1 MSIVHITLTTD
12 FGGVYPSIM
21 KGVMLIIDPN
31 ARFVD
36 VTHDIPAGDIR
47 RGAFIL
53 QYASRY
59 FPIGSIHLAVV
70 DPGVGGAR
78 RALAIKGERC
88 SFVGPDNG
96 LLMPAARAQGKFKV
110 YEIMDLNFYAE
121 KVSPVFHGRDVFAP
135 AAAYLSQGIEI
146 PCLREIND
154 PVDLD
159 FGTPEL
165 KDGKIEGNVI
175 FVDDFGNLVT
185 NIGGDVISGLLKLGD
200 TPDVNGIEMTYVRT
214 YSEVPPES
222 LILLI
227 GSHGMAEI
235 ACTGDRAAELTGLR
249 EGDRVIISPTG
260 GKHY

>member
-1 MSIVHITLTTD
+1 MPVTLTTD

-21 KGVMLIIDPN
+21 KGVMLTIDPN
-31 ARFVD
+31 AIFVD
-36 VTHDIPAGDIR
+36 VTHHIPAGDIR

-59 FPIGSIHLAVV
+59 FPDGSIHLAVV
-70 DPGVGGAR
+70 DPGVGGTR
-78 RALAIKGERC
+78 RALVIKGERC

-96 LLMPAARAQGKFKV
+96 LLMPAARNQGNYST
-110 YEIMDLNFYAE
+110 YEITDLNFYTE

-135 AAAYLSQGIEI
+135 AAAYLSKGIKI
-146 PCLREIND
+146 PCLKEIND

-175 FVDDFGNLVT
+175 FVDDFGNVIT
-185 NIGGDVISGLLKLGD
+185 NIGGEVISGLLKLGD

-214 YSEVPPES
+214 YSEVPEES
-222 LILLI
+222 LILLT

-235 ACTGDRAAELTGLR
+235 ACTGDCASELTGLR
-249 EGDRVIISPTG
+249 EGDRVVISPAK

>member
-1 MSIVHITLTTD
+1 MYIKEVSLVPITLTTD

-21 KGVMLIIDPN
+21 KGVMLNINLN
-31 ARFVD
+31 AIFVD
-36 VTHDIPAGDIR
+36 VSHDIPAGDIR

-59 FPIGSIHLAVV
+59 FPPGSIHLAVV

-78 RALAIKGERC
+78 RALVIKGERC

-96 LLMPAARAQGKFKV
+96 LLMPAARAQGKYKV
-110 YEIMDLNFYAE
+110 YEIADLNYYME

-135 AAAYLSQGIEI
+135 AAAFLSKGIEI

-165 KDGKIEGNVI
+165 RDGKIEGSVI
-175 FVDDFGNLVT
+175 FIDDFGNVIT
-185 NIGGDVISGLLKLGD
+185 NIGGDVLSGLLSLGD
-200 TPDVNGIEMTYVRT
+200 TPDVRT

-222 LILLI
+222 LVVLI

-235 ACTGDRAAELTGLR
+235 ACTGDRASELTGLR
-249 EGDRVIISPTG
+249 DGDQVIISPTR